1 MITVAKK
8 GSRTRG
14 LVEYLFGP
22 GRHEEHTNQRIVAAW
37 NSAWEGIEAPDEVQR
52 ALLSAE
58 LDRPMATLRGL
69 AGEHPPVQ
77 HVYHVSISNHGQDR
91 NLSDDEWAM
100 VAHTVAEKLGFTET
114 DTRAGVRWFAV
125 HHGAGSG
132 DRDHIH
138 LQATLVREDGRAVYL
153 SNDRRA
159 LRAVATQMRER
170 FGLEVRTRDV
180 GAGTPALSRVEVL
193 RQVETKKE
201 SGRER
206 LQRTVRAC
214 ATAARTESEFVAL
227 AAEHR
232 VVLRP
237 RWDTGTGRTAVVGYS
252 VANPTRAGSG
262 EDLVWFGGGKLGKD
276 LTLPALRAGWSPDPG
291 AVAAWRTVDGATAAT
306 GATTAVAGGV
316 NPVRRHPQLDANGE
330 TQQVVAARAVNAV
343 RDALRA
349 VPVGDEAAWAAV
361 ARDGAGVLAATAERF
376 RGPLGGRV
384 GQAAHALAAA
394 VDKQPGRHVVRPV
407 GEGGLGSAARAMLT
421 VIGASADGVG
431 TAVLLTQVLRLS
443 ESIAEAHAQAGRLV
457 LARAAAAAAERSVA
471 ALTLVDGPSEL
482 GPVPDPAHAGLA
494 FARAEANRA
503 ARTPIRGPLISRDQ
517 PVPGTPAATRIARTR
532 DNERG
537 MGS

>member
-1 MITVAKK
+1 VITVAKK

-22 GRHEEHTNQRIVAAW
+22 GRHEEHTHQRIVAAW
-37 NSAWEGIEAPDEVQR
+37 DVGWEGITHPDEVQR
-52 ALLSAE
+52 ALLTAE
-58 LDRPMATLRGL
+58 LDRPIATLESL
-69 AGEHPPVQ
+69 TGERAPAQ
-77 HVYHVSISNHGQDR
+77 HVYHVSISNHGEDR
-91 NLSDDEWAM
+91 NLTDAEWSL
-100 VAHTVAEKLGFTET
+100 VAHTVAEKLGFPET
-114 DTRAGVRWFAV
+114 DTRAGVRWIAV
-125 HHGAGSG
+125 HHGAASG

-159 LRAVATQMRER
+159 LREVATEMRER

-180 GAGTPALSRVEVL
+180 GAGTPPLSRVEVL
-193 RQVETKKE
+193 RQAETKKE
-201 SGRER
+201 SVRER

-276 LTLPALRAGWSPDPG
+276 LTLPALRAGWAPDPS
-291 AVAAWRTVDGATAAT
+291 AVAAWKAVDSPTGATAAS
-306 GATTAVAGGV
+306 GAAA
-316 NPVRRHPQLDANGE
+316 VRRASQLDANGE
-330 TQQVVAARAVNAV
+330 TREVAAARAVNAV

-361 ARDGAGVLAATAERF
+361 ARDGAGVLAATAEGF
-376 RGPLGGRV
+376 RGPIGGRMS
-384 GQAAHALAAA
+384 QAAHALAAA
-394 VDKQPGRHVVRPV
+394 VDKQPGHHVARPV
-407 GEGGLGSAARAMLT
+407 GEGRLGSAARAMLT

-457 LARAAAAAAERSVA
+457 LARAAAAAAERSLA
-471 ALTLVDGPSEL
+471 ALALVDGPREL
-482 GPVPDPAHAGLA
+482 GAAPDPAHAAIA

-503 ARTPIRGPLISRDQ
+503 ATTPLRGPLISRDQ
-517 PVPGTPAATRIARTR
+517 PVLGARTATTR

>member
-22 GRHEEHTNQRIVAAW
+22 GRHEEHSNQRIVAAW
-37 NSAWEGIEAPDEVQR
+37 DVGWEGIECPDEVQR

-58 LDRPMATLRGL
+58 LDRPIATLESL
-69 AGEHPPVQ
+69 SGERAPAQ

-91 NLSDDEWAM
+91 NLTDAEWAL
-100 VAHTVAEKLGFTET
+100 VAHTVAERLGFTET
-114 DTRAGVRWFAV
+114 DTRAGVRWIAV

-159 LRAVATQMRER
+159 LREVAVAMRER

-180 GAGTPALSRVEVL
+180 GAGTPPLSRVEVL
-193 RQVETKKE
+193 RQSATGQE
-201 SGRER
+201 SGREELR
-206 LQRTVRAC
+206 RMVRAC

-276 LTLPALRAGWSPDPG
+276 LTLPALRAGWSPDPD
-291 AVAAWRTVDGATAAT
+291 AVAAWRTADDPRRTPGGAARPSVGKRRPSLTT
-306 GATTAVAGGV
+306 GGDTQEVA
-316 NPVRRHPQLDANGE
+316 
-330 TQQVVAARAVNAV
+330 AARAVHEV
-343 RDALRA
+343 RQALRA
-349 VPVGDEAAWAAV
+349 VPVGDGPAWSAA
-361 ARDGAGVLAATAERF
+361 ARHGAGVLAATAQ
-376 RGPLGGRV
+376 GLDGTPGGWASL
-384 GQAAHALAAA
+384 AAHALAAA
-394 VDKQPGRHVVRPV
+394 VDKQPGQHVPTPT
-407 GEGGLGSAARAMLT
+407 GEGRVGAAARAMLT

-443 ESIAEAHAQAGRLV
+443 ESIAEAHAQAGRLA
-457 LARAAAAAAERSVA
+457 LARAAALSAERSVA
-471 ALTLVDGPSEL
+471 ALAGMGGPREL
-482 GPVPDPAHAGLA
+482 GPVLSREQAALA
-494 FARAEANRA
+494 FTLDEARRA
-503 ARTPIRGPLISRDQ
+503 STTPIRGPLIPRGQ
-517 PVPGTPAATRIARTR
+517 PAPGTRTATTR